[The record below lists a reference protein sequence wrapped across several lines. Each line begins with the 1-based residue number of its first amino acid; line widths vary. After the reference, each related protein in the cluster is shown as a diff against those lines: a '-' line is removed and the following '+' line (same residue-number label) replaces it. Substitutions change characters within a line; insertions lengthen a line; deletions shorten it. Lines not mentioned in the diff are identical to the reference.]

1 MKMSRNEEMEVPHTN
16 MVTMIFSPQL
26 KAKFNKHGVYFL
38 MCHEQGADK
47 ISNIYLA
54 ITQQW

>member
-1 MKMSRNEEMEVPHTN
+1 MSRNEEMDVPHTN